1 MNPLTTK
8 PFFRYS
14 IFSLLALGIF
24 LLNSCAETPDKF
36 FGIAVLNTNTIT
48 DFATPRLA
56 KHISD
61 STIEY
66 PDIPSSK
73 KNGDEA
79 VAYVGNQILYME
91 KVVKDIKGLTENS
104 STKDIIKESLEL
116 YAYVLPVYKNEYM
129 AYAKLCDAKGSK
141 EEKEAMAKQIEDKYA
156 EAFEAKYSS
165 LMEKGKAYADEHNL
179 NVKWD

>member
-1 MNPLTTK
+1 MNTLATK
-8 PFFRYS
+8 SYLKLP
-14 IFSLLALGIF
+14 IFSLLMLCVL

-36 FGIAVLNTNTIT
+36 FGVAVLNTNIVT

-61 STIEY
+61 TTTEY

-79 VAYVGNQILYME
+79 VSYLGNKILYME

-104 STKDIIKESLEL
+104 STKEIIKESLDL

-141 EEKEAMAKQIEDKYA
+141 EEKEAMSRKIEDKYA
-156 EAFEAKYSS
+156 ETFETKYIS
-165 LMEKGKAYADEHNL
+165 LMEKGKAYADKHNL